1 MSKTSVVDCVLE
13 GLWAD
18 LVSGAGSITSLR
30 TPPVPVACLSCTA
43 PVPVAAMLPALWGF
57 GQGACSFCAY
67 FGTPLLLHLLL
78 LGSAAFVT
86 SQCRTRGWHWACWA
100 IPVQQPCSTPA
111 FAAPTALGS
120 APRRRRRVG
129 REIILHEIKLHFRFV
144 VNSAAW
150 DCLFWETLMCFP
162 SSAAVRSLALQQ
174 EIVTDRQYCDMIQ
187 LNAKL

>member
-43 PVPVAAMLPALWGF
+43 PVPVAATLPALWGF

-100 IPVQQPCSTPA
+100 TPVQQPCSAPA
-111 FAAPTALGS
+111 FAAPTALALPLVEGEELD
-120 APRRRRRVG
+120 V
-129 REIILHEIKLHFRFV
+129 KLYFMKL
-144 VNSAAW
+144 NCISDLW
-150 DCLFWETLMCFP
+150 WTLLRGIVC
-162 SSAAVRSLALQQ
+162 SERLWCASLQQ
-174 EIVTDRQYCDMIQ
+174 Q
-187 LNAKL
+187 LYDLWRCSKK